1 MFEENG
7 REKVVAKIDEIK
19 ELIGFLKAIFIMSI
33 VIMSSLIAY
42 LYEREIVDNYLV
54 LAVLFVDIV
63 FMLLLLKKILKE
75 IKSLKDL

>member
-1 MFEENG
+1 MFKNNG
-7 REKVVAKIDEIK
+7 REIVAKIDEIK

-42 LYEREIVDNYLV
+42 LYERQVSDNYLV
-54 LAVLFVDIV
+54 LFVLFLDIV